1 MVVCQIANHD
11 VTEGTV
17 PDLWAG
23 VDIGKRNH
31 HCVVINADGERVL
44 SRRVQNDEPD
54 LLQLV
59 DDVLTMSDD
68 VLWAV
73 DINHGIAALL
83 LGLLLGRDQPIA
95 YLTGRAIHQASA
107 TYRGEGKT
115 DARDAFI
122 IADQAR
128 VRRDVSMLRPGD
140 QLAVDLRLLTA
151 RRLDVVF
158 DKTRQ
163 INRLRAQLLAFFPAL
178 ERCLDLTKKGP
189 VTLLTRYQTPAAI
202 RRLGVKRLEN
212 WLRNRKVSDAAALA
226 GRAVEA
232 TQAQQTTLP
241 GEQLGAELVARLAN
255 AVLAHREKVAELD
268 ARIEARFRL
277 LGAEFIAATGGDLSA
292 FGSPDRLA
300 GFAGLAPVPWDSGN
314 VSGNLRRPR
323 RYHRGLQRSL
333 YLSAQVSVFF
343 CPVSKAYYNRKRS
356 EGKGHKQAVIALARR
371 RTNVLWAM
379 IRDKTPYQGAP
390 PLAAAA

>member
-83 LGLLLGRDQPIA
+83 LGLLLGRNQPIA

-140 QLAVDLRLLTA
+140 ELAVDLRLLTA

-163 INRLRAQLLAFFPAL
+163 INRLRAHLLAFFPAL

-232 TQAQQTTLP
+232 AQAQQTTLP

-255 AVLAHREKVAELD
+255 AVLAHREEVAELD
-268 ARIEARFRL
+268 ARIEARFRQHQDAEVIL
-277 LGAEFIAATGGDLSA
+277 SLPGMGPILGAEFIAATRTG
-292 FGSPDRLA
+292 
-300 GFAGLAPVPWDSGN
+300 
-314 VSGNLRRPR
+314 
-323 RYHRGLQRSL
+323 RS
-333 YLSAQVSVFF
+333 
-343 CPVSKAYYNRKRS
+343 
-356 EGKGHKQAVIALARR
+356 
-371 RTNVLWAM
+371 
-379 IRDKTPYQGAP
+379 
-390 PLAAAA
+390 